1 MNRFSDSIAAAAT
14 RTVRSVCIGLVL
26 IPTASCHG
34 ASPDWNGT
42 WKLDPARG
50 DIPGPSIV
58 VSISPDGMWHDKG
71 VGGPTAN
78 FRCDGKE
85 YQATDILAIYCTQVD
100 SSHVELTGFKNG
112 SKLFV
117 AHWELSPDGK
127 VLSVKSTSFH
137 TDGTVQEREK
147 RYTRTSGSV
156 GFAGGWRNVNPLEEA
171 PSIQKI
177 TLQGHTLHRYL
188 PANDRHLDVPLDGTE
203 AALGGTARWNI
214 RARRTRSARVQFE
227 DEAARPSRQ
236 RRILANQ
243 RRRALANRIV
253 LGTKQPGQKSS
264 ARVRETI
271 AVRQLSLGKRCNP

>member
-14 RTVRSVCIGLVL
+14 RIVRSFCIGLVL
-26 IPTASCHG
+26 IPTVSCHG

-42 WKLDPARG
+42 WKLDPAKG

-71 VGGPTAN
+71 VSGPTAN

-85 YQATDILAIYCTQVD
+85 YQATDILSIYCTQVD

-127 VLSVKSTSFH
+127 MLLVKGTGFHPDGSVKVT
-137 TDGTVQEREK
+137 EK
-147 RYTRTSGSV
+147 RYTRTSGSSV

-177 TLQGHTLHRYL
+177 SLQGHTLHRYL
-188 PANDRHLDVPLDGTE
+188 PANDRHLDVPLDGTD
-203 AALGGTARWNI
+203 AALGEPPDGTFALEERGPREFSSKMKLHGQVVSVGYWQI
-214 RARRTRSARVQFE
+214 SADGHLLTE
-227 DEAARPSRQ
+227 SSWAPSSPDEKA
-236 RRILANQ
+236 
-243 RRRALANRIV
+243 V
-253 LGTKQPGQKSS
+253 LVYEKQ
-264 ARVRETI
+264 
-271 AVRQLSLGKRCNP
+271 